1 MAEIIEDV
9 KEYAKL
15 AKQYADVK
23 IEIIKGQAKITIS
36 ELVSVLATGMMIG
49 TMIGIALIIF
59 TFGLAYAAGEW
70 LGNTAKGFYLVGA
83 GFVVLSVILF
93 LVSKTFL
100 KKYIQNEIIRKLDED
115 L

>member
-9 KEYAKL
+9 REYAKL

-23 IEIIKGQAKITIS
+23 IEIIKSQAKFTIS
-36 ELVSVLATGMMIG
+36 ELVSTLATGMMIG
-49 TMIGIALIIF
+49 TTIGIALIIF

-70 LGNTAKGFYLVGA
+70 LGNTAKGFFVAGA
-83 GFVVLSVILF
+83 GFVVLSIILF